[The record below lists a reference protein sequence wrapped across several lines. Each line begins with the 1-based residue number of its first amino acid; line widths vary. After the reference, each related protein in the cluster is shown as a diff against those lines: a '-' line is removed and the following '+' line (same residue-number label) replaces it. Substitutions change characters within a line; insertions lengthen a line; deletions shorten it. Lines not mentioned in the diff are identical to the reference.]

1 MMLRPLFFCVKRLVS
16 ILVCSVTAVAA
27 CKPMTE
33 ARKYVGDSVC
43 ITGKVVKVA
52 RSPRSGTHFL
62 NFCGDYKNCPFTVVI
77 FAKDLQR
84 VGDVR
89 QLEGNSIEI
98 YGKVKD
104 YKGQAEIVLSDVRQL
119 RGESGK
125 LPKLPA
131 DYDVANRGRYS
142 SGRFKDASD
151 RPKRDKKQRRGPT
164 ETEQPEDPQ

>member
-1 MMLRPLFFCVKRLVS
+1 MLRLSSFCMKQIAV
-16 ILVCSVTAVAA
+16 ILLWSTSAVAA

-62 NFCGDYKNCPFTVVI
+62 NFCDDYKNCPFSVVI

-89 QLEGNSIEI
+89 ELEGKQIEI
-98 YGKVKD
+98 YGKVKE
-104 YKGQAEIVLSDVRQL
+104 YKGQAEIILSDVRQL
-119 RGESGK
+119 RGGSSK

-142 SGRFKDASD
+142 AGRFKDASD
-151 RPKRDKKQRRGPT
+151 RPKRDKKQPRGPT
-164 ETEQPEDPQ
+164 ETEQPEDSQ

>member
-1 MMLRPLFFCVKRLVS
+1 MLRPSCFCRMKLLAS
-16 ILVCSVTAVAA
+16 ILLLSVAASAA
-27 CKPMTE
+27 CKPFAD
-33 ARKYVGDSVC
+33 ARKYVGDSAC

-62 NFCGDYKNCPFTVVI
+62 NFCDDYKHCPFSVVI

-84 VGDVR
+84 VGDIR
-89 QLEGNSIEI
+89 QLEGKQIEI
-98 YGKVKD
+98 YGKVKE
-104 YKGQAEIVLSDVRQL
+104 YKGQVEMVLSDVRQL
-119 RGESGK
+119 RGDSAK

-142 SGRFKDASD
+142 AGRFKDGND
-151 RPKRDKKQRRGPT
+151 RPKRDKHERRGPT

>member
-1 MMLRPLFFCVKRLVS
+1 MKQITAILLWS
-16 ILVCSVTAVAA
+16 ITAVAA

-33 ARKYVGDSVC
+33 AHKYVGDSVC
-43 ITGKVVKVA
+43 VTGKVVKVA

-62 NFCGDYKNCPFTVVI
+62 NFCDDYKNCPFSVVI
-77 FAKDLQR
+77 FAKDLQH

-89 QLEGNSIEI
+89 QLEGKEIEI

-104 YKGQAEIVLSDVRQL
+104 YKGQAEIILSDVRQL

-131 DYDVANRGRYS
+131 DYDVSNRGHYS
-142 SGRFKDASD
+142 AGKVRETKTRKKRQKKD
-151 RPKRDKKQRRGPT
+151 RRGPT
-164 ETEQPEDPQ
+164 ETEQPDESQ

>member
-1 MMLRPLFFCVKRLVS
+1 MLRPSSFCMKQIAA
-16 ILVCSVTAVAA
+16 ILLWSLSAVAA

-43 ITGKVVKVA
+43 ISGKVVKVA

-62 NFCGDYKNCPFTVVI
+62 NFCDDYKNCPFTVVI

-89 QLEGNSIEI
+89 ELEGKQIEI
-98 YGKVKD
+98 YGKVKE
-104 YKGQAEIVLSDVRQL
+104 YKGQAEIILSDVRQL
-119 RGESGK
+119 RGESSK

-142 SGRFKDASD
+142 AGRFKGAND
-151 RPKRDKKQRRGPT
+151 RPKRDKKQPRGPT
-164 ETEQPEDPQ
+164 ETEQPEDAQ

>member
-1 MMLRPLFFCVKRLVS
+1 MKLLAS
-16 ILVCSVTAVAA
+16 ILMWSVTAVAA

-62 NFCGDYKNCPFTVVI
+62 NFCEDYRNCPFSVVI

-89 QLEGNSIEI
+89 QLEGKTIEI
-98 YGKVKD
+98 YGKVKE
-104 YKGQAEIVLSDVRQL
+104 YKGQAEIILNDVRQL
-119 RGESGK
+119 RGESAK
-125 LPKLPA
+125 LPKVPK
-131 DYDVANRGRYS
+131 DYDAANRGRYS
-142 SGRFKDASD
+142 AGTLGGARD
-151 RPKRDKKQRRGPT
+151 RKTREKKPARGPT
-164 ETEQPEDPQ
+164 ATEQPEEQDQ